1 MKIIRDGDN
10 DKSGSNGE
18 MEAVWEGE
26 KERKKNKTHKKEKM

>member
-18 MEAVWEGE
+18 MEAVKEGK
-26 KERKKNKTHKKEKM
+26 KERNK